1 LKPLN
6 GAPGRRGRDEIMRG
20 LEEAGRTPGSRRADD
35 LQETVGQLQT
45 LILQQGESCDSS
57 GRISVTN
64 HDDARDDV

>member
-1 LKPLN
+1 
-6 GAPGRRGRDEIMRG
+6 MRG